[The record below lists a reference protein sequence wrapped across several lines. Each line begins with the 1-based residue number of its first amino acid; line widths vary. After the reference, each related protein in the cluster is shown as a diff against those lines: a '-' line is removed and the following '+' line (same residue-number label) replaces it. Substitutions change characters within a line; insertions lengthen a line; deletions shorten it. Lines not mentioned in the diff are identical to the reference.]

1 MSLISFSV
9 KCARDK
15 TAYFAE
21 RLYKAMRGFGTTDST
36 LIRIIVTRSE
46 IDLGDIK
53 ETYERLYG
61 KSLAEAIDV
70 SEILPLA
77 IVIILSHIFI
87 PRIDVLSAIFPLR
100 LFLQR

>member
-1 MSLISFSV
+1 
-9 KCARDK
+9 
-15 TAYFAE
+15 
-21 RLYKAMRGFGTTDST
+21 MRGMGTTDST

-70 SEILPLA
+70 SKKIKKKEKSLVEGNNL
-77 IVIILSHIFI
+77 
-87 PRIDVLSAIFPLR
+87 
-100 LFLQR
+100 

>member
-1 MSLISFSV
+1 
-9 KCARDK
+9 
-15 TAYFAE
+15 
-21 RLYKAMRGFGTTDST
+21 MRGMGTTDST

-70 SEILPLA
+70 SKKIKKKK
-77 IVIILSHIFI
+77 S
-87 PRIDVLSAIFPLR
+87 RW
-100 LFLQR
+100 

>member
-1 MSLISFSV
+1 M

-36 LIRIIVTRSE
+36 LIRIIITRSE

-53 ETYERLYG
+53 ETYEKLYG
-61 KSLAEAIDV
+61 KPLAEAIDV
-70 SEILPLA
+70 SEIYYL
-77 IVIILSHIFI
+77 
-87 PRIDVLSAIFPLR
+87 
-100 LFLQR
+100 LQL

>member
-1 MSLISFSV
+1 M
-9 KCARDK
+9 
-15 TAYFAE
+15 
-21 RLYKAMRGFGTTDST
+21 GTTDST

-70 SEILPLA
+70 SKKIKKKEKSLVEGNNL
-77 IVIILSHIFI
+77 
-87 PRIDVLSAIFPLR
+87 
-100 LFLQR
+100 